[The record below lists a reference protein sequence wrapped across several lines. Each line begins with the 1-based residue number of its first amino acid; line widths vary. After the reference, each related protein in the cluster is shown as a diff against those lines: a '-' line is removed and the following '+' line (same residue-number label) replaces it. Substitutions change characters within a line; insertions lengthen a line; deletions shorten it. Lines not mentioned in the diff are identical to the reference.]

1 MTRVLAA
8 ASSASARR
16 GLEALLQG
24 LPSVE
29 PVGATSPGLD
39 LARRLRETGA
49 DLLLLELGPED
60 PLALLESLEASPA
73 VVLLVDA
80 PGSLPLADLLRLGV
94 RGLLRRDAQEAE
106 VGAAVAA
113 AALGLL
119 VLHPD
124 AMPSTGRR
132 RTVGAPAGE
141 GLTARESEVLEMM
154 AQGLA
159 NKEIAARLG
168 ISENTVKFH
177 LASMYGKLGVSSRT
191 EAVTAA
197 LRTGRLML

>member
-29 PVGATSPGLD
+29 PVGATAPGLD
-39 LARRLRETGA
+39 LGRRLRETAA

-60 PLALLESLEASPA
+60 PLELLEALTDPPP
-73 VVLLVDA
+73 VVLLVEA
-80 PGSLPLADLLRLGV
+80 PGDQPLADLLRVGV
-94 RGLLRRDAQEAE
+94 RGLLRRDAHEGE
-106 VGAAVAA
+106 VAAAVAA
-113 AALGLL
+113 AAQGLL
-119 VLHPD
+119 VLHPE
-124 AMPSTGRR
+124 AMPAPGRR
-132 RTVGAPAGE
+132 RTVGVPAGE